1 LRERERPHVFRA
13 AHAVIG
19 QPVFSL
25 IPPRVSQVSR
35 SHNTHTHS
43 ATYFFSLSLSLS
55 RSFRLYSKQQKKRTC
70 EQFEKRNKKFLF
82 VCIFYP
88 FMIIYF
94 LSRRWV
100 FWCCWG
106 NLVFFCTG
114 GLIIIS
120 ISGIRN
126 VKAKGKIQKSRVRD
140 KEREGPR
147 TCPSGPDRLTYCL
160 VKREREKE
168 KDSNSRN
175 VLSHVL
181 RENRIFK
188 KKTCDQI
195 ELLYIAQFASGIL

>member
-1 LRERERPHVFRA
+1 
-13 AHAVIG
+13 
-19 QPVFSL
+19 
-25 IPPRVSQVSR
+25 
-35 SHNTHTHS
+35 
-43 ATYFFSLSLSLS
+43 
-55 RSFRLYSKQQKKRTC
+55 
-70 EQFEKRNKKFLF
+70 
-82 VCIFYP
+82 
-88 FMIIYF
+88 MIIYF

-140 KEREGPR
+140 KKREGPR

-188 KKTCDQI
+188 QKNMWPNRAAIYRTIRFGHSLTRNYRRFLSLCVKNILETDQI
-195 ELLYIAQFASGIL
+195 LKIKK

>member
-1 LRERERPHVFRA
+1 MSCYSNLQPSSNIQSFLERERETPCFQSCPCRHRPAGFFLDPT
-13 AHAVIG
+13 
-19 QPVFSL
+19 Q
-25 IPPRVSQVSR
+25 SQS
-35 SHNTHTHS
+35 SQSFTQHTHS
-43 ATYFFSLSLSLS
+43 QRNIFFLSISLSFPF
-55 RSFRLYSKQQKKRTC
+55 FRLYSKQQKKRTC
-70 EQFEKRNKKFLF
+70 EQFERRNKKFLF

-140 KEREGPR
+140 KKREGPR
-147 TCPSGPDRLTYCL
+147 TCPSGPDRL
-160 VKREREKE
+160 
-168 KDSNSRN
+168 
-175 VLSHVL
+175 
-181 RENRIFK
+181 
-188 KKTCDQI
+188 
-195 ELLYIAQFASGIL
+195 IAL